1 MPVSRRTLI
10 AATAAL
16 AATPVARSRSQSA
29 GTLRLG
35 VLTDLSGTY
44 SDTSG
49 PTSVAYARQA
59 VQDFAG
65 SRGLRAEVT
74 EADHQNKPDVG
85 AGIARQWFD

>member
-1 MPVSRRTLI
+1 MPVSRRRLI
-10 AATAAL
+10 ATTAAL
-16 AATPVARSRSQSA
+16 AGTSIACPRAQA
-29 GTLRLG
+29 ADTLRIG

-49 PTSVAYARQA
+49 PTSVACARQA

-65 SRGLRAEVT
+65 SRGLKVEVL

-85 AGIARQWFD
+85 AGIARQ